1 MTSMFLRR
9 EQIPLFVLIAG
20 TFHLFLLFLVVFTVM
35 LFRYLISPR
44 RCILEGNEE
53 KYHV

>member
-1 MTSMFLRR
+1 MASMFLRR
-9 EQIPLFVLIAG
+9 EQIPLFVLITG
-20 TFHLFLLFLVVFTVM
+20 TFHLFLLFLAAFTCM
-35 LFRYLISPR
+35 FFRFLICLR